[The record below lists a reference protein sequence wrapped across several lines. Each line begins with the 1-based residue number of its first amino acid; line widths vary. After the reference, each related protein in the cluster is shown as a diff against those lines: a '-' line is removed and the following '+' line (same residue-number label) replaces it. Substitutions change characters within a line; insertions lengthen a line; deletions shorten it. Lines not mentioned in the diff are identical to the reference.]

1 MIYLNTEIK
10 NNYDEYSFWN
20 WFKREF
26 PSSKFEVPSE
36 LKDEDIV
43 LRDSTLGFLP
53 IIGKQV
59 ALCWELYP
67 KMANFFSIDMYDNV
81 MQKIYESARYSTY
94 RTVAIKE
101 SVKDYRRFGSVDIIP
116 IGVDT
121 NVFKP
126 MNDKVKLKEKYN
138 IPKNNKIGIWIGTY
152 HPIKGFD
159 ELLKYAS
166 ENPNIYW
173 IVIWEC
179 QQEALEM
186 PNASNYVQIPQSQ
199 IAELINCADFFLSTN
214 KLSSYSMVEWE
225 AMSCNIP
232 FVIIET
238 SKREFYPSE
247 NPRDDVFERG
257 WDRVS
262 VKNKWENFLSDRGI
276 KW

>member
-1 MIYLNTEIK
+1 MIYLNAEIK
-10 NNYDEYSFWN
+10 SNYGEDTFWT
-20 WFKREF
+20 WFQREF
-26 PSSKFEVPSE
+26 PSSKFEIPSE
-36 LKDEDIV
+36 LRDEDIV
-43 LRDSTLGFLP
+43 LRYSTLGFLP
-53 IIGKQV
+53 IMGKQV

-67 KMANFFSIDMYDNV
+67 QMANFFGIDMYDNII
-81 MQKIYESARYSTY
+81 QKVYETARYSTY
-94 RTVAIKE
+94 RTVATKE
-101 SVKDYRRFGSVDIIP
+101 SVKDYSRFGSVDVIP

-121 NVFKP
+121 NIFKP
-126 MNDKVKLKEKYN
+126 MDNKKELKEKYN
-138 IPKNNKIGIWIGTY
+138 IPKDKKIGIWIGTY
-152 HPIKGFD
+152 HPMKGFD

-173 IVIWEC
+173 IIVWKW

-186 PNASNYVQIPQSQ
+186 PNASNYIQIPQYQ

-214 KLSSYSMVEWE
+214 KLSSYFMSEWE

-232 FVIIET
+232 FVIIES

-247 NPRDDVFERG
+247 NPRDDVFKRG

-262 VKNKWENFLSDRGI
+262 VKKQWENFLSERGV